1 MDLDRLAIAVLT
13 ALTLACR
20 ASNRDDVDETA
31 PIVIGGDSAAA
42 VDSAPTD
49 TAARPADTA
58 STSYPVGPRRVDIS
72 LTLSNS
78 GTHNGTYQASG
89 VASAC
94 GIPAL
99 GLAVK
104 EQSFGVELP
113 SQGDRDIMDLS
124 FHADTLAPGGTTD
137 MYYLSV
143 SVRTKQGAT
152 PPSFV
157 LRTNEE
163 RFNEKG
169 KATLTVEGG
178 TARLK
183 ITGKKERGET
193 LDMSVVCKPT

>member
-1 MDLDRLAIAVLT
+1 MHVDRLAIATLT

-20 ASNRDDVDETA
+20 ASNGDDVDETA
-31 PIVIGGDSAAA
+31 PIVVAGDSARA

-49 TAARPADTA
+49 TAAQPGDTA
-58 STSYPVGPRRVDIS
+58 STSYAVGPRRVDIS

-78 GTHNGTYQASG
+78 GTYNGTYQASG
-89 VASAC
+89 VASGC
-94 GIPAL
+94 GNPAL
-99 GLAVK
+99 GMAGK
-104 EQSFGVELP
+104 AHSFGVELP
-113 SQGDRDIMDLS
+113 PRGDRDIVDLS

-143 SVRTKQGAT
+143 SVKTKQGAT

-163 RFNEKG
+163 RFKEKG
-169 KATLTVEGG
+169 KATLTVEAG

-183 ITGKKERGET
+183 ITGKKELGET
-193 LDMSVVCKPT
+193 LDLSVVCKPT